1 MAPLLIR
8 FALDETAASAIEYSL
23 VAATIAVGLIG
34 ALATLKTNL
43 GSSHAAIP
51 ATGRPGR

>member
-1 MAPLLIR
+1 MASLLLR
-8 FALDETAASAIEYSL
+8 FALDETAASAIEYGL

-43 GSSHAAIP
+43 GTTYTSVP
-51 ATGRPGR
+51 ATARPVR